1 MMGYADKDGDGM
13 CASHIGP
20 SDAWGQA
27 DCMGIGDA
35 PPPRPTAPATT
46 SHRLA
51 TSHHTL
57 CCIT

>member
-1 MMGYADKDGDGM
+1 MMAYADKDGDGM
-13 CASHIGP
+13 CASHIGRLGP
-20 SDAWGQA
+20 GDCWGV
-27 DCMGIGDA
+27 GDA